1 MDLTKLPLFALATKR
16 MGWLARR
23 QEVLSQNVANADSPG
38 YRPRDLKPLDF
49 RAVLASTASA
59 DAIGMAR
66 TAGGHLGGLRHDAA
80 YRDGKVRD
88 PFEEA
93 PSGNAVVLEEQMMK
107 VAETQTDYRMAT
119 TLYRRHVAMLKDALG
134 RRGG

>member
-23 QEVLSQNVANADSPG
+23 QEVLSQNVANSDSPG
-38 YRPRDLKPLDF
+38 YQPRDLKAQDF
-49 RAVLASTASA
+49 RAVLAGTSAST
-59 DAIGMAR
+59 AIGMAR
-66 TAGGHLGGLRHDAA
+66 TADGHLNGLRHAA
-80 YRDGKVRD
+80 AWRDGKMRD

-107 VAETQTDYRMAT
+107 VSETQTDYRMAT
-119 TLYRRHVAMLKDALG
+119 TLYRRHVAMLKEALG